1 MKNNIKINIFLLA
14 TALALQNCSSNN
26 LNFKKKEETKS
37 EIKNETIIT
46 SSISSTYFSEKS
58 KEYGISN
65 IKAVRFYAV
74 DLDKDGF
81 VDLVTLPND
90 FSIPEFYFYNSTNH
104 QFQKDEGSVFK
115 LINSDNLPQGHFLNF
130 VDLDNDSIL
139 DLIVGVFA
147 QKSELTQKKIRIFKG
162 SIKNHKYYLSENYM
176 DFSFPI
182 LPASNIT
189 ALDFNLDGKLDL
201 FIPLWFD
208 YHRNSVNTIMPSLL
222 YVQDKNNKLQNRSD
236 LLTDE
241 YLIDKASQTFSQA
254 VPITSSSTCDVN
266 NDGLPDLLTTAS
278 NRFNNKLWINNID
291 GFKDFGISSGY
302 AKDEFGNNGNGT
314 FAVCTDYN
322 NDGIMDIF
330 LGSISHSYENETID
344 KSNLLTGIN
353 NLKSI
358 RFLRT
363 EYPRNS
369 SDQYDR
375 NGIWLDYNQDG
386 LLDLLIENSDLASS
400 NKLVLLEQQTDNTFI
415 DKAKELNLEIT
426 NPKGTISLD
435 INRDGK
441 VDILTTIN
449 VFQNG
454 KKESKLLLLINQN
467 KTHRSKLF
475 RIFIRGKK
483 SNSYGL
489 NSKVTF
495 KTNEVKRTMWSE
507 YNYGGLPSQSE
518 EGLFFAIPNSEK
530 IENINVTFPY
540 KQSNNKVLNQTFKL
554 NDINKSD
561 KSYFEITLCDNGKY
575 YKRKLYQCP

>member
-1 MKNNIKINIFLLA
+1 MKNNIKINTFLLV
-14 TALALQNCSSNN
+14 TALALQNCSSNH

-74 DLDKDGF
+74 DLDKDGS

-208 YHRNSVNTIMPSLL
+208 YHRNSVNTIIPSLL

-441 VDILTTIN
+441 VDILTTVN

-530 IENINVTFPY
+530 IENINVTFSY